1 MNEMTVSC
9 TKKTSQSLATS
20 DFGNWFTGHFRGSTM
35 QIFFVG
41 KHQGSL
47 DISINV
53 MNIRNFT

>member
-1 MNEMTVSC
+1 MNEMTFHVPKRQVNLWLQVILEIGLQVILEDLQC
-9 TKKTSQSLATS
+9 K
-20 DFGNWFTGHFRGSTM
+20 
-35 QIFFVG
+35 IFFVG